1 MSAFDIAL
9 PPPVTVTHPD
19 VSTVAWHDHRN
30 SWRLTTGCTRADC
43 GNGTTSAAIPPGPLY
58 KCWGPLELPLSSGKV
73 HRFLPEVDMTL
84 VHHMILFGSQSCGG
98 PMLYAWART
107 GQTSPIGLD
116 LDTWDAAA
124 GYGYVIGKGRMTHVS
139 LQIHYQ
145 QSSKVPTVDRSGL
158 RIWMSPTPALQ
169 PVNLVINML
178 VPRIPAHEVVDNC
191 VVCNVTR
198 GGRVFGWRNHAH
210 KLGRDIWS
218 DWIARDGTPH
228 TEPFGLISSQ
238 HPQIIRRFPTPQT
251 LEAGEVLQLHCVYDN
266 KDSWRPSGYGS
277 DENGEMCNQYLLAEP
292 GLSFRCIRGGF
303 GASQS
308 GSCQESPHVY
318 VDDKGTA
325 RPKTR
330 TAHGGSG
337 HVGQGAT
344 KKPM

>member
-198 GGRVFGWRNHAH
+198 LPEGRQVLLR
-210 KLGRDIWS
+210 LGNQS
-218 DWIARDGTPH
+218 DTASSLLVALLPH
-228 TEPFGLISSQ
+228 
-238 HPQIIRRFPTPQT
+238 
-251 LEAGEVLQLHCVYDN
+251 LEVM
-266 KDSWRPSGYGS
+266 SG
-277 DENGEMCNQYLLAEP
+277 
-292 GLSFRCIRGGF
+292 I
-303 GASQS
+303 
-308 GSCQESPHVY
+308 
-318 VDDKGTA
+318 
-325 RPKTR
+325 
-330 TAHGGSG
+330 
-337 HVGQGAT
+337 
-344 KKPM
+344 